1 MELRLLRYF
10 LAVAQEENI
19 TRAAEQLH
27 IAQPSLS
34 KQMMELEQEFGKQLF
49 IRGKR
54 KITLTEEGILL
65 RKRATEILMLCEKTG
80 REIAQISAMVNG
92 ELAIGGGSSA
102 TVAKTIAMMAK
113 KYPNVRY
120 QILNG
125 DAEKISEY
133 LEHGALDFGIL
144 LEPVDLTKYEHLLL
158 PETDEWGFLL
168 RKDSPLAEKEVIRPE
183 DIKDVPLILP
193 QRTGLQKE
201 LSSWSGHEIDE
212 LNVTATF
219 DIFFNNPILLVKSGV
234 GCAYALNSH
243 LDTDGSKTLCFRPL
257 DPPIEIRYGLVWKK
271 YSVLSK
277 AAEKFLE
284 EIRALVGEKEFEV

>member
-10 LAVAQEENI
+10 LAVAQEENT

-34 KQMMELEQEFGKQLF
+34 KQMMELEQEFGKKLF

-54 KITLTEEGILL
+54 KIALTEEGILL
-65 RKRATEILMLCEKTG
+65 RKRATEILMLCEKTE
-80 REIAQISAMVNG
+80 REITQVSAMVGG

-102 TVAKTIAMMAK
+102 TVAQTIARMAK

-125 DAEKISEY
+125 DAEKIAEH
-133 LEHGALDFGIL
+133 LEHGTLDFGIL

-168 RKDSPLAEKEVIRPE
+168 RKDSTLAQNEVIRPE

-193 QRTGLQKE
+193 QRAGLQKE
-201 LSSWSGHEIDE
+201 LSAWAGHEIDE
-212 LNVTATF
+212 LNVAATF

-243 LDTDGSKTLCFRPL
+243 LDIDGSKTLCFRPF

-284 EIRALVGEKEFEV
+284 EIRALVE

>member
-34 KQMMELEQEFGKQLF
+34 KQMMELEQEFGKKLF

-54 KITLTEEGILL
+54 KIALTEEGILL
-65 RKRATEILMLCEKTG
+65 RKRATEILMLCEKTE
-80 REIAQISAMVNG
+80 REITQVSAMVGG

-102 TVAKTIAMMAK
+102 TVAQTIARMAK

-125 DAEKISEY
+125 DAEKIAEH
-133 LEHGALDFGIL
+133 LEHGTLDFGIL

-158 PETDEWGFLL
+158 PE
-168 RKDSPLAEKEVIRPE
+168 K
-183 DIKDVPLILP
+183 
-193 QRTGLQKE
+193 
-201 LSSWSGHEIDE
+201 
-212 LNVTATF
+212 
-219 DIFFNNPILLVKSGV
+219 
-234 GCAYALNSH
+234 
-243 LDTDGSKTLCFRPL
+243 
-257 DPPIEIRYGLVWKK
+257 
-271 YSVLSK
+271 
-277 AAEKFLE
+277 
-284 EIRALVGEKEFEV
+284 ALVGKAKLKFLIIKK